1 MGAGESGGGILRRVK
16 ALEYP
21 RRAWSRS
28 GLLDIEG
35 VTAFAGLDGLAPFL
49 ADTRILLSTLP
60 ATEATRGLLNADR
73 LRQLPAGAHV
83 INLGR
88 GSAVVESDLQAC
100 LASGHLGSCF
110 LDVFEEEPLPA
121 DSPLWQHPGVIV
133 TPHAAGVNFATPYAA
148 RLLADNLQR
157 VRAGQ
162 PPLHGISP
170 ERGY

>member
-1 MGAGESGGGILRRVK
+1 M
-16 ALEYP
+16 
-21 RRAWSRS
+21 
-28 GLLDIEG
+28 
-35 VTAFAGLDGLAPFL
+35 
-49 ADTRILLSTLP
+49 
-60 ATEATRGLLNADR
+60 
-73 LRQLPAGAHV
+73 
-83 INLGR
+83 
-88 GSAVVESDLQAC
+88 VESDLQTC

-110 LDVFEEEPLPA
+110 LDVFEEEPLQS

-162 PPLHGISP
+162 SPLHGISL